1 MNRVPT
7 TPEESVEP
15 TSEANPSTPI
25 AEEPD
30 PGAATG
36 GRTSTAVAPAPPV
49 FLKCEV
55 PGCGGMVKY
64 WERWSGAL
72 AWSRCD
78 LPGHIQVPNMDTI
91 REVRRQ
97 LRIGEHGPEDR
108 D

>member
-1 MNRVPT
+1 
-7 TPEESVEP
+7 
-15 TSEANPSTPI
+15 
-25 AEEPD
+25 
-30 PGAATG
+30 
-36 GRTSTAVAPAPPV
+36 
-49 FLKCEV
+49 
-55 PGCGGMVKY
+55 MVKY